1 VDTPAGASDASIE
14 FAAACDAVVVVLV
27 PEPTSFMDAYAFIK
41 ALFLEKKVQTV
52 SIVVNMAQTEKA
64 AMTSFESFKK
74 IVTKFLDIEIDFAGW
89 LPSTKDM
96 ASSVVARKPV
106 VIQKNLDKGI
116 NKNFSEI
123 TKSLVGLKPNKSNGV
138 MFFNE

>member
-1 VDTPAGASDASIE
+1 
-14 FAAACDAVVVVLV
+14 
-27 PEPTSFMDAYAFIK
+27 
-41 ALFLEKKVQTV
+41 
-52 SIVVNMAQTEKA
+52 
-64 AMTSFESFKK
+64 
-74 IVTKFLDIEIDFAGW
+74 
-89 LPSTKDM
+89 M